1 MMKKCFTNIFMLL
14 VAAVMVALQS
24 CAPSREMTYITDAER
39 DSAQQIIASYANS
52 IHPGDLLYIYVYS
65 ENPESV
71 LPFNQETHKQIAE
84 VNRLNYVDTTHVG
97 VRQVQETAKQNYL
110 SVSSGVPGYLVD
122 EAGAIMFPVLGKL
135 TVGGLT
141 YDSLSHVI
149 EHRLIDGGYLKDPLV
164 TISPMNFRVSVM
176 GEVRVPRELHI
187 TGERL
192 TILEALAMC
201 GDLTIYGQ
209 RENITVVR
217 NKKGVATP
225 ITIDLTKKTIFDSEV
240 YYLQSNDIVYI
251 EPDKLKKRSAS
262 VDENWPKYAAFGVA
276 LGAAIVNITRVN
288 RVIWRNW

>member
-1 MMKKCFTNIFMLL
+1 MVVF
-14 VAAVMVALQS
+14 VATLMVLLQS
-24 CAPSREMTYITDAER
+24 CTSAREMAYITDAER
-39 DSAQQIIASYANS
+39 DSAQQILSTYANS
-52 IHPGDLLYIYVYS
+52 IHSGDLLYIYVYS
-65 ENPESV
+65 ETPESV

-97 VRQVQETAKQNYL
+97 VRQVQETSKQNYL
-110 SVSSGVPGYLVD
+110 STSSGVSGYLVD
-122 EAGAIMFPVLGKL
+122 EAGAIIFPVLGNM

-141 YDSLSHVI
+141 YDSLAHMI
-149 EHRLIDGGYLKDPLV
+149 EHRLIDEGYLKDPLV
-164 TISPMNFRVSVM
+164 TVSPMNFRVSVM
-176 GEVRVPRELHI
+176 GEVNVPRELHV

-201 GDLTIYGQ
+201 GDLTVYGQ

-251 EPDKLKKRSAS
+251 EPNKQKKRSAS
-262 VDENWPKYAAFGVA
+262 LDENWPKYVVFGSA
-276 LGAAIVNITRVN
+276 LGAAIVNITRAN
-288 RVIWRNW
+288 IAIWRR

>member
-1 MMKKCFTNIFMLL
+1 MVVF
-14 VAAVMVALQS
+14 VATLMVLLQS
-24 CAPSREMTYITDAER
+24 CSSVREMAYITDAER
-39 DSAQQIIASYANS
+39 DSAQQILSTYANS
-52 IHPGDLLYIYVYS
+52 IHSGDLLYIYVYS
-65 ENPESV
+65 ETPESV
-71 LPFNQETHKQIAE
+71 LPFNQETHKQIVE

-97 VRQVQETAKQNYL
+97 VRQVQETARQNYL
-110 SVSSGVPGYLVD
+110 STSSSVPGYLVD
-122 EAGAIMFPVLGKL
+122 EAGAILFPVLGNM

-141 YDSLSHVI
+141 YDSLAHVI

-176 GEVRVPRELHI
+176 GEVNRPRELHI

-251 EPDKLKKRSAS
+251 EPNKQKKRSAS
-262 VDENWPKYAAFGVA
+262 LDENWPKYVVFGSA
-276 LGAAIVNITRVN
+276 LGAAIVNITRAN
-288 RVIWRNW
+288 IAIWRR